1 MLSTCDSRIKCIS
14 ARWVS
19 SFGNFRIKG
28 CLAPPR
34 NISPPRRVLHRLSK
48 PRHPPYALI
57 CFSLLCWERR
67 NLRTAIICCSPL
79 RYCNCLGLQ
88 PHKGFLFWFLFCDRS
103 IYTSSKRPAGSGCAM
118 GFVMSKNL
126 ALLRHF
132 ANKKAARLK
141 RRWAFKGLPS
151 TSGWLKVG

>member
-67 NLRTAIICCSPL
+67 NLRTAIICCSPYTL
-79 RYCNCLGLQ
+79 SKVSRLSTWYKDLI
-88 PHKGFLFWFLFCDRS
+88 LFFMWWS
-103 IYTSSKRPAGSGCAM
+103 IYASSKRPAGSGYAVD
-118 GFVMSKNL
+118 FSFQRISNSSDL
-126 ALLRHF
+126 AQ
-132 ANKKAARLK
+132 KKPLFRSGGEPE
-141 RRWAFKGLPS
+141 KGLPS
-151 TSGWLKVG
+151 TS